1 MNRFEMRVDPLTHEI
16 YYDVSM
22 RGRALLFDPLLNKD
36 RAFPHDE
43 RADFNLIGL
52 LPDTIGTL
60 EDQVTR
66 NYESYLSKPND
77 LEKYVF
83 LLSLLD
89 RNETIFYALVTQHT
103 EEMLPI
109 VYTPTVGLACLK
121 LSHIIRR
128 YRGIYVTPQNVNG
141 IEQILQNVGL
151 PNVSLIVVTDGER
164 ILGFGDLGA
173 DGMGIPVGKLALYV
187 AGAGIHPASTLP
199 VCIDVG
205 TNTERLLNDPLYIG
219 VRSPRL
225 TGQAYY
231 DVIERFVQGIRRVFP
246 RALLQW
252 EDFGKGNAF
261 NLLKNYQNRILSFN
275 DDIQGTGSI
284 ATAALATALKIKKGP
299 LAKERIAIYGFGQA
313 GSGIANSIVTLI
325 QKEEGISLEEAR
337 KKIYAVD
344 INGLMLEG
352 DKAEE
357 YQKDFLH
364 SKASIADWPIDK
376 TRPPQL
382 DEVIE
387 HAKITILIGVS
398 AQPGVFSEKML
409 SQMAANTDRPIVF
422 ALSNPTSKCETTP
435 QAAMAATKG
444 KALMATGSPFAPVE
458 TPDGK
463 KIHISQCNNM
473 YVFPGVGL
481 GSIVC
486 QATKV
491 TPSMFYAASQAV
503 SDSVTDKQRAEGYLL
518 PHLEDIRNVSFNVAL
533 AVAKQARTE
542 GLGMNLSD
550 DRLADLIKKAMWKP
564 HYYPYRLRQNS

>member
-16 YYDVSM
+16 YYDVSL

-89 RNETIFYALVTQHT
+89 RNETIFYALLTQHT

-128 YRGIYVTPQNVNG
+128 YRGIYITPQNVND
-141 IEQILQNVGL
+141 IEKILQNVGL

-205 TNTERLLNDPLYIG
+205 TNNERLLSDPLYIG

-284 ATAALATALKIKKGP
+284 ATAALASALKIKKSP

-313 GSGIANSIVTLI
+313 GSGIANSIATLL
-325 QKEEGISLEEAR
+325 QKEEGISIEEAR
-337 KKIYAVD
+337 KRIYAVD
-344 INGLMLEG
+344 LNGLMVEG

-357 YQKDFLH
+357 YQKNFLQPK
-364 SKASIADWPIDK
+364 SAIENWPIDK
-376 TRPPQL
+376 TKPPQL
-382 DEVIE
+382 EDVVR
-387 HAKITILIGVS
+387 HGKITILIGVS
-398 AQPGVFSEKML
+398 AQPGIFTDKIL
-409 SQMAANTDRPIVF
+409 GQIAANTERPIVF

-435 QAAMAATKG
+435 QAVMAATNG
-444 KALMATGSPFAPVE
+444 KALMATGSPFAPVQG
-458 TPDGK
+458 PNGK
-463 KIHISQCNNM
+463 SIHISQCNNM

-481 GSIVC
+481 GAIVC

-491 TPSMFYAASQAV
+491 TPAMFYAASQAV
-503 SDSVTDKQRAEGYLL
+503 SDSVTENQRAEGYLL
-518 PHLEDIRNVSFNVAL
+518 PQLTDIRDVSLKVAVE
-533 AVAKQARTE
+533 VAKQARQE
-542 GLGMNLSD
+542 GIGMNVSD
-550 DRLADLIKKAMWKP
+550 DRLVELIKKAMWKP
-564 HYYPYRLRQNS
+564 HYYPYRYNNKL

>member
-1 MNRFEMRVDPLTHEI
+1 MRVDPLTHEI
-16 YYDVSM
+16 YYDVSL

-89 RNETIFYALVTQHT
+89 RNETIFYALLTQHT

-128 YRGIYVTPQNVNG
+128 YRGIYITPQNVND

-205 TNTERLLNDPLYIG
+205 TNNERLLNDPLYVG
-219 VRSPRL
+219 VRSQRL
-225 TGQAYY
+225 IGQAYY

-284 ATAALATALKIKKGP
+284 ATAALASALKIKKGH

-313 GSGIANSIVTLI
+313 GSGIANSIATLL
-325 QKEEGISLEEAR
+325 QKEEGISIEEAR
-337 KKIYAVD
+337 KRIYAVD
-344 INGLMLEG
+344 INGLMIEG

-357 YQKDFLH
+357 YQKNFLQPK
-364 SKASIADWPIDK
+364 SAIANWPIDK
-376 TRPPQL
+376 TKSPQL
-382 DEVIE
+382 EDVVK
-387 HAKITILIGVS
+387 HGKITILIGVS
-398 AQPGVFSEKML
+398 AQPGIFTDKIL
-409 SQMAANTDRPIVF
+409 RQMAANTDRPIVF

-435 QAAMAATKG
+435 QAVMAATEG

-458 TPDGK
+458 GPNGK
-463 KIHISQCNNM
+463 SIHISQCNNM

-481 GSIVC
+481 GAIVC

-491 TPSMFYAASQAV
+491 TPAMFYAASQAV
-503 SDSVTDKQRAEGYLL
+503 SDSVTENQRAEGHLL
-518 PHLEDIRNVSFNVAL
+518 PQLTDIRDVSLKVAVE
-533 AVAKQARTE
+533 VAKQARQE
-542 GLGMNLSD
+542 GIGMNVSD
-550 DRLADLIKKAMWKP
+550 ERLAELIKKAMWKP
-564 HYYPYRLRQNS
+564 HYYPYRYNNK

>member
-16 YYDVSM
+16 YYDVSL
-22 RGRALLFDPLLNKD
+22 RGRELLFDSLLNKD

-128 YRGIYVTPQNVNG
+128 YRGLYVTPHNVND
-141 IEQILQNVGL
+141 IEQVLLNVGL

-199 VCIDVG
+199 ICIDVG
-205 TNTERLLNDPLYIG
+205 TNNERLLNDPLYVG
-219 VRSPRL
+219 VRSTRL

-299 LAKERIAIYGFGQA
+299 ISKERIAIYGFGQA
-313 GSGIANSIVTLI
+313 GSGIANSIVTLL

-344 INGLMLEG
+344 INGLMVEG
-352 DKAEE
+352 DASEA
-357 YQKDFLH
+357 YQKDFLQP
-364 SKASIADWPIDK
+364 KAAIANWPIEK
-376 TRPPQL
+376 TKAPQL
-382 DEVIE
+382 EDVVK

-398 AQPGVFSEKML
+398 AQTGIFSDKIL
-409 SQMAANTDRPIVF
+409 AQMAANTDRPIVF

-435 QAAMAATKG
+435 QAAIAATNG

-458 TPDGK
+458 GPDGK

-491 TPSMFYAASQAV
+491 TPAMFYAASQAV
-503 SDSVTDKQRAEGYLL
+503 SDSVTENQRADGYLL
-518 PHLEDIRNVSFNVAL
+518 PHLADIRNVSFTVAL
-533 AVAKQARTE
+533 EVAKQARQE
-542 GLGMNLSD
+542 GLGMNVSD

-564 HYYPYRLRQNS
+564 HYYPYRLSTKS

>member
-16 YYDVSM
+16 YYDVSLQ
-22 RGRALLFDPLLNKD
+22 GRALLFDPLLNKD

-60 EDQVTR
+60 EEQVTR

-89 RNETIFYALVTQHT
+89 RNETIFYSLLTQHT

-128 YRGIYVTPQNVNG
+128 YRGLYITPQNVYD
-141 IEQILQNVGL
+141 IEQILANVGL

-199 VCIDVG
+199 ICIDVG
-205 TNTERLLNDPLYIG
+205 TNNERLLNDPLYVG
-219 VRSPRL
+219 LRAPRL

-313 GSGIANSIVTLI
+313 GSGIANSIVTLL

-337 KKIYAVD
+337 KRIYAVD
-344 INGLMLEG
+344 INGLMIEG

-357 YQKDFLH
+357 YQKNFLQPK
-364 SKASIADWPIDK
+364 SVITDWPIDK
-376 TRPPQL
+376 TKSPQL
-382 DEVIE
+382 EDVVKN
-387 HAKITILIGVS
+387 AKITILIGVS
-398 AQPGVFSEKML
+398 AQPGIFTDKIL
-409 SQMAANTDRPIVF
+409 RQMASNTDQPIIF

-435 QAAMAATKG
+435 QAAMSATNG
-444 KALMATGSPFAPVE
+444 KALMATGSPFPPVE
-458 TPDGK
+458 GPNGRS
-463 KIHISQCNNM
+463 IHISQCNNM

-481 GSIVC
+481 GAIVC

-491 TPSMFYAASQAV
+491 TPAMFYAASQAV
-503 SDSVTDKQRAEGYLL
+503 SDSVSESQRAEGYLL
-518 PHLEDIRNVSFNVAL
+518 PHLKDIRDVSFKVAVE
-533 AVAKQARTE
+533 VAKQARQE
-542 GLGMNLSD
+542 GLGMNVSD
-550 DRLADLIKKAMWKP
+550 DRLADLIKKAMWEP
-564 HYYPYRLRQNS
+564 HYYPYRYNDKL

>member
-16 YYDVSM
+16 YYDVSLQ
-22 RGRALLFDPLLNKD
+22 GRALLFDPLLNKD

-43 RADFNLIGL
+43 RRDFNLIGL

-60 EDQVTR
+60 EDQVIR

-89 RNETIFYALVTQHT
+89 RNETIFYALLTQHT

-128 YRGIYVTPQNVNG
+128 YRGIYITPQNVND
-141 IEQILQNVGL
+141 IEQILMNVGL
-151 PNVSLIVVTDGER
+151 PNISLIVVTDGER

-205 TNTERLLNDPLYIG
+205 TNNERLLNDPLYVG

-261 NLLKNYQNRILSFN
+261 TLLKNYQNRILSFN

-313 GSGIANSIVTLI
+313 GSGIANSIVTLL
-325 QKEEGISLEEAR
+325 QKQEGISLEEAR
-337 KKIYAVD
+337 RRIYAVD
-344 INGLMLEG
+344 INGLMIEG

-357 YQKDFLH
+357 YQKNFLQPK
-364 SKASIADWPIDK
+364 SSIADWPIDK
-376 TRPPQL
+376 TKPPQL
-382 DEVIE
+382 EDVVK

-398 AQPGVFSEKML
+398 AQPGIFTDKIL
-409 SQMAANTDRPIVF
+409 RHLAANTDRPIVF

-435 QAAMAATKG
+435 QAVMSATEG
-444 KALMATGSPFAPVE
+444 KALMATGSPFAPVAG
-458 TPDGK
+458 PNGRN
-463 KIHISQCNNM
+463 IHISQCNNM

-481 GSIVC
+481 GAIVC

-491 TPSMFYAASQAV
+491 TSAMFYAASQAV
-503 SDSVTDKQRAEGYLL
+503 SESVTEDQRAEGYLL
-518 PHLEDIRNVSFNVAL
+518 PQLADIRNVSFKVAVE
-533 AVAKQARTE
+533 VAKQARQE
-542 GLGMNLSD
+542 GIGMNVPD
-550 DRLADLIKKAMWKP
+550 ERLTELIKKAMWIP
-564 HYYPYRLRQNS
+564 HYYPYRYNNKL

>member
-1 MNRFEMRVDPLTHEI
+1 MRVDPLTHEI
-16 YYDVSM
+16 YYDVSL
-22 RGRALLFDPLLNKD
+22 RGRALLFDSILNKD

-66 NYESYLSKPND
+66 NYESYQSKPND

-128 YRGIYVTPQNVNG
+128 YRGLYVTPHNVND
-141 IEQILQNVGL
+141 IEQILQNAGL
-151 PNVSLIVVTDGER
+151 PNISLIVATDGER

-199 VCIDVG
+199 ICIDVG
-205 TNTERLLNDPLYIG
+205 TNNERLLNDPLYVGI
-219 VRSPRL
+219 RSSRL

-261 NLLKNYQNRILSFN
+261 NLLNNYQNRILSFN

-299 LAKERIAIYGFGQA
+299 LSKERIAIYGFGQA

-325 QKEEGISLEEAR
+325 QKEEGISIEEAR
-337 KKIYAVD
+337 KRIYPVD

-357 YQKDFLH
+357 YQKNFLH
-364 SKASIADWPIDK
+364 SKASIANWPIDK

-398 AQPGVFSEKML
+398 AQPGVFSDKML
-409 SQMAANTDRPIVF
+409 SQMAANTDRPIIF

-444 KALMATGSPFAPVE
+444 KALMATGSPFAPVDG
-458 TPDGK
+458 PDGK

-481 GSIVC
+481 GAIVC

-491 TPSMFYAASQAV
+491 TPAMFYAASQAV
-503 SDSVTDKQRAEGYLL
+503 SDSVTENQRADGYLL
-518 PHLEDIRNVSFNVAL
+518 PYLTDIRNVSFTVAL
-533 AVAKQARTE
+533 EVAKQARQE
-542 GLGMNLSD
+542 GLGMNVSD

-564 HYYPYRLRQNS
+564 HYYPYRLSTKS